1 MTLPRRRFL
10 HLLATGAAALPAV
23 SRIAGAQTYP
33 TRPITMIVPYPAGG
47 PSDAIGRILAEGI
60 RGKLGQPIII
70 ENVFGAA
77 GTLGTARVA
86 RAAADGYTFGLGNN
100 LTHVVEAA
108 VYAIKYDP
116 VKDFEPVALLPSQ
129 TQVIVAK
136 KAMPANDLR
145 ELIVWLKANPDRAV
159 VGTIGVGS
167 ASHIAGVFFEKET
180 GTRIRFVPYRGLGA
194 AMVDL
199 LAGQIDMMFDLAA
212 NTLPQIR
219 GGGIKPYAV
228 TSKTRLA
235 AAPDIPTVDEA
246 GLPGFYTS
254 FWHGFWVP
262 KGTPKNMI
270 DKLNGAVVDA
280 IADPAVRQRLIDIG
294 QEPPPRDQQTP
305 EALAAL
311 QKAEIEKWW
320 PIIKAANIKGE

>member
-1 MTLPRRRFL
+1 MKSPRRQFL
-10 HLLATGAAALPAV
+10 LLTAGAAAFPAI
-23 SRIAGAQTYP
+23 SPIARAQTYP

-47 PSDAIGRILAEGI
+47 PTDAIGRILAEGM
-60 RGKLGQPIII
+60 RGKIGQPIII

-86 RAAADGYTFGLGNN
+86 RAAPDGYTLGLGNN
-100 LTHVVEAA
+100 LTHVVETA
-108 VYAIKYDP
+108 VYAVRYDP
-116 VKDFEPVALLPSQ
+116 TKDFEPVAMLPTQ

-136 KAMPANDLR
+136 KVMPANNLK
-145 ELIVWLKANPDRAV
+145 ELIVWLTANPDTAT

-167 ASHIAGVFFEKET
+167 ASHVTGVFFEKET
-180 GTRIRFVPYRGLGA
+180 GTRLRFVPYRGLGA

-199 LAGQIDMMFDLAA
+199 LAGQIDIMFDLAA

-219 GGGIKPYAV
+219 SGAIKPYAV

-235 AAPDIPTVDEA
+235 AAPEIPTVDEA

-262 KGTPKNMI
+262 KGTPKDVI
-270 DKLNGAVVDA
+270 DRLNAAAVA
-280 IADPAVRQRLIDIG
+280 ALADPAVRQRLIDIG
-294 QEPPPRDQQTP
+294 QEIPPRDRQTP
-305 EALAAL
+305 EALGAL

-320 PIIKAANIKGE
+320 PIIKAAGIKVE